1 MNYLEV
7 DYKQI
12 LFFYAF
18 LRQVDL
24 SLDRSRWTSLKELH
38 DYYQDRISPE
48 QMMSYLKIRLNIPDG
63 NFNDLTAQVE
73 NKKDGKSK
81 FKLFAK
87 KAVLSEEEL
96 ISFHHLLELFDGCLK
111 SGKEQ
116 YTIETEGL
124 RVDIAKFYSLLLEP
138 KIAKSD
144 LKKVISIEHYGQ
156 NRLLKTKELK
166 DVVPK
171 DFLTT

>member
-1 MNYLEV
+1 MNELEV

-38 DYYQDRISPE
+38 DYYQERISPE
-48 QMMSYLKIRLNIPDG
+48 QMISYLKIKLNVPDG
-63 NFNDLTAQVE
+63 DFNDFPAQE
-73 NKKDGKSK
+73 ETRNSKGK
-81 FKLFAK
+81 FKLFNK
-87 KAVLSEEEL
+87 KTTLSKEEL
-96 ISFHHLLELFDGCLK
+96 IHFHQLLKLFDQCLK
-111 SGKEQ
+111 SGEEK
-116 YTIETEGL
+116 YSIETESL

-138 KIAKSD
+138 KITKSD

-156 NRLLKTKELK
+156 NRLLKTKEMK
-166 DVVPK
+166 EVIPK
-171 DFLTT
+171 DFFTI

>member
-24 SLDRSRWTSLKELH
+24 SLDRSRWTSLKELQ

-48 QMMSYLKIRLNIPDG
+48 QMITYLKIKLNVPDG
-63 NFNDLTAQVE
+63 DFNQLTAQAE
-73 NKKDGKSK
+73 NSKSK
-81 FKLFAK
+81 FKLFSK
-87 KAVLSEEEL
+87 KTLLSEEEMVNL
-96 ISFHHLLELFDGCLK
+96 YQLLLLFDACLK
-111 SGKEQ
+111 SGQEQ

-144 LKKVISIEHYGQ
+144 LKKVMTIEHYGQ
-156 NRLLKTKELK
+156 NRLLKAKELK
-166 DVVPK
+166 NVVPK
-171 DFLTT
+171 DFLIN

>member
-48 QMMSYLKIRLNIPDG
+48 QMISYLKIRLNVPDG
-63 NFNDLTAQVE
+63 NFNPSIAQAE
-73 NKKDGKSK
+73 NSKSK

-87 KAVLSEEEL
+87 KTVLSEEEIKNL
-96 ISFHHLLELFDGCLK
+96 HHLLLMFDGCLK
-111 SGKEQ
+111 SGQEQ
-116 YTIETEGL
+116 YTIETESL

-138 KIAKSD
+138 KITKSD

-166 DVVPK
+166 NVVPK
-171 DFLTT
+171 DFLYN

>member
-48 QMMSYLKIRLNIPDG
+48 QMISYLKIRLNVPDG
-63 NFNDLTAQVE
+63 NFNDLAAQVE
-73 NKKDGKSK
+73 NKKNSKSK

-87 KAVLSEEEL
+87 KTVLSEEEL
-96 ISFHHLLELFDGCLK
+96 INLHHLLELFDGCLK

-124 RVDIAKFYSLLLEP
+124 RVDIAKYYSLLLEP
-138 KIAKSD
+138 KITRSD

-171 DFLTT
+171 DFLVT

>member
-38 DYYQDRISPE
+38 EYYQDRISPE
-48 QMMSYLKIRLNIPDG
+48 QMISYLKIRLNVPDG
-63 NFNDLTAQVE
+63 NFSQLPAQDE
-73 NKKDGKSK
+73 NRKNAKSK

-87 KAVLSEEEL
+87 KALLSEEEL
-96 ISFHHLLELFDGCLK
+96 SNFYHLLELFDGCLK

-144 LKKVISIEHYGQ
+144 LKKVMTIEHYGQ

-166 DVVPK
+166 NVVPK
-171 DFLTT
+171 DFLVT

>member
-24 SLDRSRWTSLKELH
+24 SLDRSRWTSLKELQ
-38 DYYQDRISPE
+38 DYYQNRISPE
-48 QMMSYLKIRLNIPDG
+48 QMITYLKIKLNVPDG
-63 NFNDLTAQVE
+63 NFNQSTAQAE
-73 NKKDGKSK
+73 NSKSK
-81 FKLFAK
+81 FKLFSK
-87 KAVLSEEEL
+87 KALLSEEEMINL
-96 ISFHHLLELFDGCLK
+96 YQLLLLFDGCLK
-111 SGKEQ
+111 SNQEQ

-144 LKKVISIEHYGQ
+144 LKKVMTIEHYGQ

-166 DVVPK
+166 NVVPK
-171 DFLTT
+171 DFLID

>member
-1 MNYLEV
+1 MNYLEL
-7 DYKQI
+7 DYKEI

-24 SLDRSRWTSLKELH
+24 SLDRSRWTSLKELQ
-38 DYYQDRISPE
+38 DYYQNRISPE
-48 QMMSYLKIRLNIPDG
+48 QMISYLKIKLNVPDG
-63 NFNDLTAQVE
+63 NFSKLTAQAE
-73 NKKDGKSK
+73 NNKSK

-87 KAVLSEEEL
+87 KAVISEEEIVNL
-96 ISFHHLLELFDGCLK
+96 HHLLLLFDGCLK
-111 SGKEQ
+111 SNVEQ

-138 KIAKSD
+138 KISKSD
-144 LKKVISIEHYGQ
+144 LKKVMTIEHYGQ

-166 DVVPK
+166 NVVPK
-171 DFLTT
+171 DFLFN